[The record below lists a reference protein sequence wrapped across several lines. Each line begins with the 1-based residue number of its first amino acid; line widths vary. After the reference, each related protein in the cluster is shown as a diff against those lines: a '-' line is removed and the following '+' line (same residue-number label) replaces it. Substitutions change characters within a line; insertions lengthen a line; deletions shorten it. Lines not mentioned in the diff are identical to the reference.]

1 MAPIDFLIIGA
12 YLVGITVFGLYV
24 GRRDPSSDSFFL
36 ASRRSPWPVVGLA
49 LLASNI
55 SSTTLVGLAGAAYS
69 VGISA
74 YNYEW
79 MGTVVLVFFCVFFI
93 PFLLR
98 ARIYTLPEF
107 LERRFNGFAR
117 SYFSAITLFLNITLN
132 GAAALYCGML
142 LFRVVL
148 PDVPGW
154 QVVIVEALSAG
165 VYTFAGGLRSVLY
178 TEVIQAILLIIASI
192 AISLGSFAHAG
203 GWHHVMSTV
212 DPAKLSLI
220 RPADDPYMPWTGLLV
235 GAPLLGIYYWC
246 TNQMMVQRVLSAK
259 DVNHGRWGCLLAGA
273 LKLPILFVMVLPGSA
288 ATLIYPNL
296 EAGDGV
302 YARLLFDLLPAG
314 VVGLTVAGFL
324 SALMSS
330 VASTLNASS
339 TLITMDFIRRWRPD
353 LEDAALVRA
362 SRLATIL
369 VAILAV
375 VWAPQIERFGSLW
388 QYVQG
393 MLAYVVPPI
402 TALYLVGLFWPRANS
417 RGAIACL
424 LSGLLCGMALFA
436 ANPVLHLIHLHF
448 LYVAPI
454 LFVQSATVLVLVSL
468 ATDADPPEKS
478 AGLTWS
484 PAFFRAETK
493 ALALQ
498 PLWSNYRVLGG
509 VLILVTAALVSAFR

>member
-1 MAPIDFLIIGA
+1 MALIDFLIIGT
-12 YLVGITVFGLYV
+12 YLVGITLFGLYV
-24 GRRDPSSDSFFL
+24 GRRTPSSDSFFL
-36 ASRRSPWPVVGLA
+36 ASRKSTWPVVGLS

-55 SSTTLVGLAGAAYS
+55 SSTALVGLAGAAYS

-79 MGTVVLVFFCVFFI
+79 MGAVILVFFCVFFI

-98 ARIYTLPEF
+98 ARVYTLPEF
-107 LERRFNGFAR
+107 LERRFNVFAR
-117 SYFSAITLFLNITLN
+117 SYFSAVTLFLNITCN
-132 GAAALYCGML
+132 GAAGLYCGAL

-148 PDVPGW
+148 PDMPIW
-154 QVVIVEALSAG
+154 ELVIVEAASAG
-165 VYTFAGGLRSVLY
+165 IYTFAGGLRSVLY
-178 TEVIQAILLIIASI
+178 TEVIQAILLIVASI
-192 AISLGSFAHAG
+192 AISAGAFSHAG
-203 GWHHVMSTV
+203 GWHHMMQAV

-220 RPADDPYMPWTGLLV
+220 RPADDPNMPWTGLLV

-246 TNQMMVQRVLSAK
+246 TNQVMVQRVLSAK
-259 DVNHGRWGCLLAGA
+259 DENHGRWGSLLAGA

-296 EAGDGV
+296 AVGDDV

-339 TLITMDFIRRWRPD
+339 TLITMDFVRRWRPD
-353 LEDAALVRA
+353 LSDAALVRA
-362 SRLATIL
+362 SRIATIV
-369 VAILAV
+369 VAVLAV
-375 VWAPQIERFGSLW
+375 SWAPQIERFGSLW

-393 MLAYVVPPI
+393 LLAYVVPPV

-417 RGAIACL
+417 TGAIACL
-424 LSGLLCGMALFA
+424 LAGLASGIALFT
-436 ANPVLHLIHLHF
+436 ANLILGVIHLHF

-454 LFVQSATVLVLVSL
+454 LFVQSTVILVTVSL
-468 ATDADPPEKS
+468 VTPPDPPAKS
-478 AGLTWS
+478 EGLTWS
-484 PAFFRAETK
+484 PAFFRAETR
-493 ALALQ
+493 ALSTLPAWQ
-498 PLWSNYRVLGG
+498 NYRVLGA
-509 VLILVTAALVSAFR
+509 LLLAATAALVFTFR

>member
-1 MAPIDFLIIGA
+1 MAPIDFLIVGA
-12 YLVGITVFGLYV
+12 YLVGITLFGLYV
-24 GRRDPSSDSFFL
+24 GRRDQSSDSFFL
-36 ASRRSPWPVVGLA
+36 ASRRSTWPVVGLA

-79 MGTVVLVFFCVFFI
+79 MGTVVLVLFCVFFI

-98 ARIYTLPEF
+98 ARVYTLPEF

-117 SYFSAITLFLNITLN
+117 SYFSAVTLFLSVTLN

-154 QVVIVEALSAG
+154 EVVVLEALSAG
-165 VYTFAGGLRSVLY
+165 IYTFAGGLRSVLY

-192 AISLGSFAHAG
+192 AISVGSFSHAG
-203 GWHHVMSTV
+203 GWHHVMTAV
-212 DPAKLSLI
+212 DPAKMSLI

-259 DVNHGRWGCLLAGA
+259 DENHGRWGCLLAGA

-288 ATLIYPNL
+288 ATLIYPAL
-296 EAGDGV
+296 PAGDDV

-339 TLITMDFIRRWRPD
+339 TLITMDFVRRWRPD
-353 LEDAALVRA
+353 LPDKALVKV
-362 SRLATIL
+362 SRYTTII
-369 VAILAV
+369 VALLAV
-375 VWAPQIERFGSLW
+375 GWAPQIERFGSLW

-393 MLAYVVPPI
+393 VLAYVVPPV
-402 TALYLVGLFWPRANS
+402 TALYLVGLFWPRANGK
-417 RGAIACL
+417 GAAACL
-424 LSGLLCGMALFA
+424 ISGLACGVALFV
-436 ANPVLHLIHLHF
+436 ANPILGLVHLHF
-448 LYVAPI
+448 LFVAPL
-454 LFVQSATVLVLVSL
+454 LFVQSAAVLVAVSL
-468 ATDADPPEKS
+468 ATAPDGPEKS
-478 AGLTWS
+478 QGLTWS
-484 PAFFRAETK
+484 PAFYRAETEM
-493 ALALQ
+493 LSRQ
-498 PLWSNYRVLGG
+498 PRWSNYRLLGVMLLG
-509 VLILVTAALVSAFR
+509 ITAAMVWIFR

>member
-1 MAPIDFLIIGA
+1 MAPIDFAIIGV
-12 YLVGITVFGLYV
+12 YLVGITLFGLYI
-24 GRRDPSSDSFFL
+24 GRRDQSSDSFFL
-36 ASRRSPWPVVGLA
+36 ASRRSTWPVVGLA

-98 ARIYTLPEF
+98 ARVYTLPEF

-117 SYFSAITLFLNITLN
+117 SYFSAVTLFLNIALN
-132 GAAALYCGML
+132 GAAALYCGVL

-148 PDVPGW
+148 PDVPAW
-154 QVVIVEALSAG
+154 EVAIVEALSAG
-165 VYTFAGGLRSVLY
+165 IYTFAGGLRSVLY
-178 TEVIQAILLIIASI
+178 IQAILLIVASI
-192 AISLGSFAHAG
+192 AISVSSFAHAG
-203 GWHHVMSTV
+203 GWHHVMSAV

-353 LEDAALVRA
+353 LKDAALVRA
-362 SRLATIL
+362 SRFATIL

-375 VWAPQIERFGSLW
+375 AWAPQIERFGSLW

-393 MLAYVVPPI
+393 VLAYVVPPI

-424 LSGLLCGMALFA
+424 LSGLACGMALFA
-436 ANPVLHLIHLHF
+436 ANPVLHLIKLHF

-468 ATDADPPEKS
+468 ATDPDPPEKS

-493 ALALQ
+493 ALAVQ

-509 VLILVTAALVSAFR
+509 ALILATAGLVYAFR

>member
-1 MAPIDFLIIGA
+1 MAPVDFLIIGA
-12 YLVGITVFGLYV
+12 YLIGITLFGLYV
-24 GRRDPSSDSFFL
+24 GRRDQSSDSFFL
-36 ASRRSPWPVVGLA
+36 ASRRSTWPVVGLA

-79 MGTVVLVFFCVFFI
+79 MGTVVLVLFCVFFI

-98 ARIYTLPEF
+98 ARVYTLPEF

-117 SYFSAITLFLNITLN
+117 CYFSAVTLFLSITLN
-132 GAAALYCGML
+132 GAAALYCGAL

-148 PDVPGW
+148 PDVPTW
-154 QVVIVEALSAG
+154 QVVICEALSAG
-165 VYTFAGGLRSVLY
+165 IYTFAGGLRSVLY

-192 AISLGSFAHAG
+192 AISVGSFSHAG
-203 GWHHVMSTV
+203 GWHHVMTSV

-259 DVNHGRWGCLLAGA
+259 DENHGRWGCLLAGS

-288 ATLIYPNL
+288 ATLIYPAL
-296 EAGDGV
+296 PEGDGV

-324 SALMSS
+324 SAMMSS

-339 TLITMDFIRRWRPD
+339 TLITMDFVRRWRPD
-353 LEDAALVRA
+353 LPDRTLVKI
-362 SRLATIL
+362 SRYTTIV

-375 VWAPQIERFGSLW
+375 SWAPQIERFGSLW

-393 MLAYVVPPI
+393 VLAYVVPPV
-402 TALYLVGLFWPRANS
+402 TALYLVGLFWPRANGK
-417 RGAIACL
+417 GAVACL
-424 LSGLLCGMALFA
+424 LSGLACGTALFA
-436 ANPVLHLIHLHF
+436 ANPVLGLIHMHF
-448 LYVAPI
+448 LYVAPL
-454 LFVQSATVLVLVSL
+454 LFLQSSAVLVAVSL
-468 ATDADPPEKS
+468 MTAPDGPEKS
-478 AGLTWS
+478 EGLTWS
-484 PAFFRAETK
+484 PAFFRAETR
-493 ALALQ
+493 ALSGL
-498 PLWSNYRVLGG
+498 PFWSNYRVLGAA
-509 VLILVTAALVSAFR
+509 LLAVTAVMVWSFR

>member
-1 MAPIDFLIIGA
+1 MAPIDFAIIGA

-24 GRRDPSSDSFFL
+24 GRRDQSSDSFFL
-36 ASRRSPWPVVGLA
+36 ASRRSTWPVVGLA

-79 MGTVVLVFFCVFFI
+79 MGTIVLVFFCVFFI

-98 ARIYTLPEF
+98 ARVYTLPEF

-117 SYFSAITLFLNITLN
+117 SYFSAVTLFLNITLN

-165 VYTFAGGLRSVLY
+165 IYTFAGGLRSVLY

-203 GWHHVMSTV
+203 GWHHVMTTV

-259 DVNHGRWGCLLAGA
+259 DENHGRWGCLLAGA

-296 EAGDGV
+296 PAGDGV

-353 LEDAALVRA
+353 LKDAALVRA
-362 SRLATIL
+362 SRFATIL
-369 VAILAV
+369 VGILAV
-375 VWAPQIERFGSLW
+375 AWAPQIERFGSLW

-393 MLAYVVPPI
+393 LLAYVVPPI

-424 LSGLLCGMALFA
+424 LSGLICGIALFV
-436 ANPVLHLIHLHF
+436 ANPVLHLITMHF
-448 LYVAPI
+448 LFVAPI
-454 LFVQSATVLVLVSL
+454 LFVQSAAVLVAVSL
-468 ATDADPPEKS
+468 ATDPDPLEKS
-478 AGLTWS
+478 AGLTWN
-484 PAFFRAETK
+484 PAFFRAETLQLK
-493 ALALQ
+493 ALPIWA
-498 PLWSNYRVLGG
+498 NYRVLGG
-509 VLILVTAALVSAFR
+509 VLVLVTAALVWTFR

>member
-1 MAPIDFLIIGA
+1 MAPIDFLIVGA
-12 YLVGITVFGLYV
+12 YLIGITLFGLFI
-24 GRRDPSSDSFFL
+24 GRRDQSSDSFFL
-36 ASRRSPWPVVGLA
+36 ASRRSTWPVVGLA

-98 ARIYTLPEF
+98 SRVYTLPEF

-117 SYFSAITLFLNITLN
+117 SYFSAVTLFLNITLN
-132 GAAALYCGML
+132 GAASLYCGAL

-148 PDVPGW
+148 PDMPTW
-154 QVVIVEALSAG
+154 EVVILEALSAG
-165 VYTFAGGLRSVLY
+165 IYTFAGGLRSVLY
-178 TEVIQAILLIIASI
+178 TEVIQAILLIVASI
-192 AISLGSFAHAG
+192 AISVSSFAHAG
-203 GWHHVMSTV
+203 GWSHVMQTV
-212 DPAKLSLI
+212 APAKLSLI

-259 DVNHGRWGCLLAGA
+259 DENHGRWGCLLAGA
-273 LKLPILFVMVLPGSA
+273 LKLPVLFVMVLPGSA
-288 ATLIYPNL
+288 AILIYPDL
-296 EAGDGV
+296 PVGDGV

-314 VVGLTVAGFL
+314 VIGLTVAGFL

-339 TLITMDFIRRWRPD
+339 TLLTMDFVRRWRPD
-353 LEDAALVRA
+353 LPDAALVRV
-362 SRLATIL
+362 SRFATVLIA
-369 VAILAV
+369 VLAV
-375 VWAPQIERFGSLW
+375 AWAPQIERFGSLW

-393 MLAYVVPPI
+393 LLAYVVPPV

-417 RGAIACL
+417 KGAIACL
-424 LSGLLCGMALFA
+424 VSGLACGTALFA
-436 ANPVLHLIHLHF
+436 ANLIFRVIHLHF

-454 LFVQSATVLVLVSL
+454 LFVQSSAVLVAVSL
-468 ATDADPPEKS
+468 LTEPDDPAKS
-478 AGLTWS
+478 RGLTWS
-484 PAFFRAETK
+484 PAFYRAETLQ
-493 ALALQ
+493 LAGL
-498 PLWSNYRVLGG
+498 PAWANYRVLGCG
-509 VLILVTAALVSAFR
+509 LVCITAAMVFAFR

>member
-1 MAPIDFLIIGA
+1 MAPIDYLIVGA
-12 YLVGITVFGLYV
+12 YLVGITLFGLLV
-24 GRRDPSSDSFFL
+24 GRRNQSSDSFFL
-36 ASRRSPWPVVGLA
+36 ASRGSTWPVVGLA

-79 MGTVVLVFFCVFFI
+79 MGTVILVFFCIFFI

-98 ARIYTLPEF
+98 ARVYTLPEF

-117 SYFSAITLFLNITLN
+117 SYFSAVTLFLNITLN
-132 GAAALYCGML
+132 GAASLYCGAL
-142 LFRVVL
+142 LFRAVLPGVPTWEVVVL
-148 PDVPGW
+148 
-154 QVVIVEALSAG
+154 EALSAG
-165 VYTFAGGLRSVLY
+165 IYTFAGGLRSVLY
-178 TEVIQAILLIIASI
+178 TEVIQAILLIVASI
-192 AISLGSFAHAG
+192 AISVGSFSRAG
-203 GWHHVMSTV
+203 GWSHVMAAV

-220 RPADDPYMPWTGLLV
+220 RPIDDPYMPWTGLLV

-259 DVNHGRWGCLLAGA
+259 DENHGRWGCLLAGA

-288 ATLIYPNL
+288 ATLIYPGL
-296 EAGDGV
+296 TEGDGV

-314 VVGLTVAGFL
+314 LVGLTVAGFL

-353 LEDAALVRA
+353 LGDAALVRA
-362 SRLATIL
+362 SRVATLL
-369 VAILAV
+369 VAALAV
-375 VWAPQIERFGSLW
+375 AWAPQIERFGSLW

-393 MLAYVVPPI
+393 LLAYVVPPV

-417 RGAIACL
+417 KGAIACL
-424 LSGLLCGMALFA
+424 GAGLGAGAVLFA
-436 ANPVLHLIHLHF
+436 ANLLLGWIHLHF

-454 LFVQSATVLVLVSL
+454 LFVQSAAVLVAVSL
-468 ATDADPPEKS
+468 LTSPDPPEKS
-478 AGLTWS
+478 QGLTWS
-484 PAFFRAETK
+484 PAFFRAETLQ
-493 ALALQ
+493 LAGL
-498 PLWSNYRVLGG
+498 PILANYRVLGFG
-509 VLILVTAALVSAFR
+509 LVCLTAALVYAFR